1 MAKTRLQEFTPYE
14 NTLYIDSDTLVMAP
28 IDELFDLIEQHHML
42 VTSMKRWTTKDVR
55 ISRRINTWASL
66 YPDLIKAALDFGH
79 VINCGVY
86 GFNSKASILNEW
98 YKIAAAKSDSINPD
112 EVSLQLLLPHHRH
125 VVLDHSWNFIT
136 KRGNTDDPSI
146 KILHY
151 QARKHCHVSSNNKW
165 LKFYHEVVDQ
175 NLADIKCW
183 QPADDPKLTKYL
195 KSYGH

>member
-79 VINCGVY
+79 V
-86 GFNSKASILNEW
+86 
-98 YKIAAAKSDSINPD
+98 
-112 EVSLQLLLPHHRH
+112 
-125 VVLDHSWNFIT
+125 
-136 KRGNTDDPSI
+136 
-146 KILHY
+146 
-151 QARKHCHVSSNNKW
+151 
-165 LKFYHEVVDQ
+165 
-175 NLADIKCW
+175 
-183 QPADDPKLTKYL
+183 
-195 KSYGH
+195 